1 MLLYIAKFVQE
12 VCELEQRGLTVTAI
26 TIGKA
31 RRPGESSIDDRVV
44 ELPLGDTHGITLMPG
59 QSVWKWELSMV
70 VLMFP
75 VFWPVLVV
83 NEGGQLHKY
92 ILGITPFE
100 AVVR

>member
-1 MLLYIAKFVQE
+1 M
-12 VCELEQRGLTVTAI
+12 TAI
-26 TIGKA
+26 TVGKT

-44 ELPLGDTHGITLMPG
+44 ELPLGDAHGITLMPG

-83 NEGGQLHKY
+83 NKGGQLHKY
-92 ILGITPFE
+92 ILGIADFE